1 MTQVQSAERNRQKM
15 SRQIVGRDPEVR
27 DRRQARGCTLACCHG
42 GRTVSRGTHGTLIQL
57 ENPETIKAPPRDAKR
72 NLFDLSEERN
82 KILISIKIIGAVM

>member
-1 MTQVQSAERNRQKM
+1 M
-15 SRQIVGRDPEVR
+15 GRDPEVR